1 MVSQAKLVRKN
12 FNIFEGG
19 LFMKIVHVQ
28 VIPQFSGAQKLFLDL
43 LSSINYESN
52 DLYMIFGKIKKL
64 NLVFWFY

>member
-1 MVSQAKLVRKN
+1 
-12 FNIFEGG
+12 
-19 LFMKIVHVQ
+19 MKIVHVQ

>member
-19 LFMKIVHVQ
+19 LFMKIIYVQ

-43 LSSINYESN
+43 LSSINYERAE
-52 DLYMIFGKIKKL
+52 
-64 NLVFWFY
+64 